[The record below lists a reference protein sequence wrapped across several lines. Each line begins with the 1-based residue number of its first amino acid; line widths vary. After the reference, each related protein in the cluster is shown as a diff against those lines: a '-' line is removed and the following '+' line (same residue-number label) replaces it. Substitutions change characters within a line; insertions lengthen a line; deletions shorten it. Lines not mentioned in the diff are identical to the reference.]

1 MSNKQFFS
9 GLEEALARLV
19 GVILTLTFFLIYIW
33 AVNGVSLSWLQ
44 AFFAFGLFWLV
55 YEAIAFGL
63 FILFDFFAK
72 KSESETSTKNPNGQ
86 DTGTGTGPVFT
97 GDSGSNSACDSG
109 GGDCGSDGGGDF

>member
-19 GVILTLTFFLIYIW
+19 GVILSLTFFLIYIW

-86 DTGTGTGPVFT
+86 DTGTGTVFT

-109 GGDCGSDGGGDF
+109 AGEGGGNC